1 MISVFDRSHTLSFSE
16 DSDEVGLIVESAVI
30 ADFRCACGGVGKHV
44 TRLGN
49 PEVVD
54 VCDE

>member
-30 ADFRCACGGVGKHV
+30 ADFRCAELSVGQ
-44 TRLGN
+44 
-49 PEVVD
+49 
-54 VCDE
+54 